1 MPQCKYGNEA
11 TRATASD
18 RTTRRHAAKQCV
30 CYRQHET
37 RNTTTAPTGE
47 TLTAKVDVTSDGG
60 EFVDVQTTE
69 KITNWDHIFKKFD
82 LDPEAFVIEGD
93 SVRMSTWQQSKAL
106 EDGTR
111 DVVNLYSYRARF
123 ARKTEAGIN
132 YDQLAEY
139 VRNWTPATVTRGDNP
154 TTYVVGLADFQLGKA
169 ERGKGTASTVE
180 RINNS
185 LTAIHQDLD
194 QLEARGLLPEHVLLA
209 NMGDH
214 TEGVQGS
221 YASQTHT
228 VDLNTRDQLNLAIE
242 INLQWIKELTP
253 RFKSA
258 TYAACL
264 CNHGRLSRGNGKDN
278 VTDDSDNATGLI
290 GDTLQTLCKLHPEL
304 EHVEFEVP
312 RDEMITTVNVSGV
325 NIALAHGHKIS
336 GNEEAWLAK
345 QSQNLTHTRRFIPA
359 LWFTAH
365 RHSAAVNDYG
375 PYSRIQATTVDP
387 GSKWYTDSTGG
398 YARPGV
404 TVFIAGDHIPGK
416 FDHYRVL

>member
-11 TRATASD
+11 TRPTAKD
-18 RTTRRHAAKQCV
+18 RTIRRHNAKQCI
-30 CYRQHET
+30 CYREHEAG
-37 RNTTTAPTGE
+37 NTSNAE

-69 KITNWDHIFKKFD
+69 KITNWDHVFAKFG
-82 LDPEAFVIEGD
+82 LDPNEFVIVD
-93 SVRMSTWQQSKAL
+93 DTVRCSTYQQSKAL

-132 YDQLAEY
+132 YTELASMIRSWSP
-139 VRNWTPATVTRGDNP
+139 VRAIKGDSP

-169 ERGKGTASTVE
+169 ERGQGTASTVE
-180 RINNS
+180 RINKS
-185 LTAIHQDLD
+185 LAAIHQDLD

-290 GDTLQTLCKLHPEL
+290 GDTLKTLCKLHPEL
-304 EHVEFEVP
+304 EHVEFEIP
-312 RDEMITTVNVSGV
+312 REEMITLVTVNGV
-325 NIALAHGHKIS
+325 NIAMSHGHKVT
-336 GNEEAWLAK
+336 GNEATWLAK
-345 QSQNLTHTRRFIPA
+345 QAQNL
-359 LWFTAH
+359 AH
-365 RHSAAVNDYG
+365 RRNFLVDIWLLAHKHHASLIDLG
-375 PYSRIQATTVDP
+375 PYTRIQATTVDP
-387 GSKWYTDSTGG
+387 GSKHYEDMSGM
-398 YARPGV
+398 YSRPGT
-404 TVFIAGDHIPGK
+404 TVFISGEQLPGK
-416 FDHYRVL
+416 WDHYRIH